1 MTNGTLACTDRNYD
15 NKVERVH
22 VGEKLFLLVADA
34 DQDRSD
40 DRDTVTVE
48 ITSEFGE
55 KETVQLEETLA
66 HSGQFSGSLTL
77 KSNAE
82 PKPDNF
88 DPAEPAIECYFGD
101 TLHVKYT
108 DPAAGTET
116 GESDDSAR
124 YSRRHRHRRACDR
137 VQQNLQR

>member
-1 MTNGTLACTDRNYD
+1 MVTATYADKLRSSGPATNLTSTGRLVTNGVLACTDRNYD
-15 NKVERVH
+15 NKIERVH

-34 DQDRSD
+34 DQDRTD

-55 KETVQLEETLA
+55 KESVKLEETLA

-82 PKPDNF
+82 PKPNNSTRRSL
-88 DPAEPAIECYFGD
+88 PSNATSAIRCM
-101 TLHVKYT
+101 
-108 DPAAGTET
+108 
-116 GESDDSAR
+116 
-124 YSRRHRHRRACDR
+124 
-137 VQQNLQR
+137 